1 MSSSLSYVLLILPP
15 AETLSGYII
24 ALNISGK
31 KEDYIENIALHWMNK
46 KIRAYD
52 FIFVTECYFC
62 EALTEKYLLLL
73 KSPIYFL
80 RLSVPSVYQKYK
92 VTIRIL

>member
-1 MSSSLSYVLLILPP
+1 MILF
-15 AETLSGYII
+15 
-24 ALNISGK
+24 
-31 KEDYIENIALHWMNK
+31 H
-46 KIRAYD
+46 
-52 FIFVTECYFC
+52 FCYFC

-92 VTIRIL
+92 VAKNLVMDKKVRKIMIL